1 MSSIKEAGE
10 AVILCAGKSTRTYP
24 LTLRKPKPML
34 KVAGRRVIEYLLSQ
48 LRGLVSRAV
57 IVIGFE
63 GRQIVEALGDRFFDV
78 ELTYVEQAE
87 QRGTGDALLCAEEHV
102 GEWFILLNGDDLL
115 KHHAIRALKRHKI
128 CVLAAPHEQPW
139 RFGVLSVDGEFVRAI
154 IEKPRDAPAGSLVST
169 GAYALT
175 RVVFDLLREIE
186 PSDAQELMLTQV
198 IPKLSSLG
206 LRYEVTEDG
215 WMPMTY
221 PWDMLR
227 CAKWLMDE
235 LKEQC
240 ISGWLGKGVKV
251 FGAMEIGSDCV
262 VGDEVVI
269 VGPSVLG
276 SRVTVGE
283 RSKLVRCAIGD
294 DVSVGRECEL
304 EECVIGD
311 GVRIGNS
318 VRLKRSV
325 IGDGVVIGN
334 GVLTHTRQSHGGNV
348 LSLVKGEWVDTG
360 FEELGAFV
368 GDGAVIEDGCKLMPG
383 VKVWANVTMPSNS
396 VVDADAFE

>member
-1 MSSIKEAGE
+1 LKEANE

-34 KVAGRRVIEYLLSQ
+34 KVAGKRVIEYLLSQ

-63 GRQIVEALGDRFFDV
+63 GRQIVEALGKRFFDV

-87 QRGTGDALLCAEEHV
+87 QKGTGDALLCAEKHV
-102 GEWFILLNGDDLL
+102 GERFILLNGDDLL
-115 KHHAIRALKRHKI
+115 KRHAIRALKGHEI

-139 RFGVLSVDGEFVRAI
+139 RFGVLSVDGEFVNAI
-154 IEKPRDAPAGSLVST
+154 IEKPKDAPPKSLVST

-175 RVVFDLLREIE
+175 RIVFELLREIE
-186 PSDAQELMLTQV
+186 ASETQELMFTQV
-198 IPKLSSLG
+198 VPKLSSLG

-215 WMPMTY
+215 WMPITY
-221 PWDMLR
+221 PWDILR

-235 LKEQC
+235 LREQC

-251 FGAMEIGSDCV
+251 FGAVESGCDCIIGDGV
-262 VGDEVVI
+262 II

-276 SRVTVGE
+276 SYVTVGE
-283 RSKLVRCAIGD
+283 RSKLMRCAVGDNVSIGQN
-294 DVSVGRECEL
+294 CEL

-311 GVRIGNS
+311 GVRIGNN
-318 VRLKRSV
+318 VRMKRSV
-325 IGDGVVIGN
+325 VGDRAVIGD
-334 GVLTHTRQSHGGNV
+334 GVLTHTRQCRSGNV
-348 LSLVKGEWVDTG
+348 LSFVRGEWIDTG
-360 FEELGAFV
+360 FDELGAFI
-368 GDGAVIEDGCKLMPG
+368 GDDAVIEDGCKLMAG
-383 VKVWANVTMPSNS
+383 VKVWANVVIPSNS
-396 VVDADAFE
+396 VVDADAIE